1 MRRGLRPKRKKS
13 RLGVDPPIE
22 VEKDRVAPF
31 AISQERFLH
40 SVGQDL
46 LVEPL
51 ESQEMV
57 LGAFDGVGNHRAGFH
72 NEGPVTGLSEK
83 KLSGGLAKGSIQKGV
98 RVSIAKTTR

>member
-1 MRRGLRPKRKKS
+1 
-13 RLGVDPPIE
+13 
-22 VEKDRVAPF
+22 
-31 AISQERFLH
+31 
-40 SVGQDL
+40 
-46 LVEPL
+46 
-51 ESQEMV
+51 MV

>member
-22 VEKDRVAPF
+22 IEKDRVAPF

-40 SVGQDL
+40 AVGQDL

-57 LGAFDGVGNHRAGFH
+57 LGAFDGVGDHRAGFH

-83 KLSGGLAKGSIQKGV
+83 KLSGGLAKGSIQEGV
-98 RVSIAKTTR
+98 GMGVVETAR

>member
-13 RLGVDPPIE
+13 SLGVDTPIE

-40 SVGQDL
+40 AVGQDL

-51 ESQEMV
+51 ESQEVV
-57 LGAFDGVGNHRAGFH
+57 LGAFDGVGDHRASFH

-83 KLSGGLAKGSIQKGV
+83 KLSGGLAKGSIQEGV
-98 RVSIAKTTR
+98 GVGVAETAR